1 MNAMMLFGIRNAI
14 VNLFKNRFWNKESSE
29 SGVIDSDIGAD
40 KFDLKSEL
48 SAETS
53 VG

>member
-1 MNAMMLFGIRNAI
+1 MNAMMLFDIRNAI
-14 VNLFKNRFWNKESSE
+14 VNLFKNSFWKEESSE
-29 SGVIDSDIGAD
+29 SGVRDSDIGVD

-48 SAETS
+48 SAEIS